1 MTTESEFDADIC
13 VIGAGPAG
21 MAAAITATR
30 HGASAIVLDEQP
42 APGGQIYRAITSG
55 GLSRAGILGPDYRA
69 GHKLAERFAASGA
82 NWISDATVWRITPT
96 APAIPRLASVHE
108 LTPSEPVTDRTRFEV
123 IYSHEGRAHAV
134 TARRLILANG
144 AIERPFPIPGWTLPG
159 VISAGAGQILLK
171 QSGIVPTDAIL
182 AGSGP
187 LLYLLATQLIRAGAP
202 PRALVETA
210 PETGWW
216 LALGRL
222 PRALLALP
230 QLSKGLAMLAE
241 IRRAGIPR
249 FPNATELAVQGTDAV
264 TGLAFKVGAKR
275 HQLPCTTLLL
285 HVGVV
290 PNVQF
295 SRALRLLH
303 DWHDGQRC
311 WQPRTDTWGTTSH
324 PGIAIAGDGGG
335 IAGAVHARHQGHITA
350 LEALRAL
357 GLLTSDERNRYALRH
372 RRARFVERSIRP
384 FLNRLYAPPRQ
395 ALAPEDKTIV
405 CRCESVTAGDLRR
418 FARLGCLGP
427 NQVKAHGRAGMGPCQ
442 GRTCGLV
449 VSEILARANRRTME
463 QTGYLRLRMPIKPV
477 TLAEMASLAPSDEP
491 SAEP

>member
-1 MTTESEFDADIC
+1 MTTEPEFDANVC

-30 HGASAIVLDEQP
+30 HGASVIVLDEQP
-42 APGGQIYRAITSG
+42 APGGQIYRAVTSG
-55 GLSRAGILGPDYRA
+55 SLGRAGVLGADYST
-69 GHKLAERFAASGA
+69 GHKLAERFTASDA
-82 NWISDATVWRITPT
+82 TWISDATVWRITPI
-96 APAIPRLASVHE
+96 APAMPRLAPVHAF
-108 LTPSEPVTDRTRFEV
+108 TPSEPATDQTRFEV
-123 IYSHEGRAHAV
+123 IYSRGGRAHAV
-134 TARRLILANG
+134 TARRLILATG

-159 VISAGAGQILLK
+159 VITAGAGQILLK
-171 QSGIVPTDAIL
+171 QSGIVPTDAVL

-210 PETGWW
+210 PDTGW
-216 LALGRL
+216 LPALGHL

-230 QLSKGLAMLAE
+230 HLAKGLAMLAE

-249 FPNATELAVQGTDAV
+249 FRNASELTVQGTDAV
-264 TGLAFKVGAKR
+264 AGLAFKVGANR
-275 HQLPCTTLLL
+275 HEIPCTSLLL

-295 SRALRLLH
+295 SRALRLVH

-311 WQPRTDTWGTTSH
+311 WHPRTDAWGTTSH
-324 PGIAIAGDGGG
+324 PGIAIAGDGDGIGG
-335 IAGAVHARHQGHITA
+335 AIHARHQGHIAA

-357 GLLTSDERNRYALRH
+357 GVLTLDERNRYARRH
-372 RRARFVERSIRP
+372 RRARLVERSIRP
-384 FLNRLYAPPRQ
+384 FLDRLYAPPRQ
-395 ALAPEDKTIV
+395 ALAPDDKTIV
-405 CRCESVTAGDLRR
+405 CRCESVTAGELRR

-477 TLAEMASLAPSDEP
+477 TLAEMASLAPPDDA